1 MKKILLT
8 LLLAICAT
16 TMFAEISF
24 YKATSYAYKYVDSDT
39 DEWVDWTDWIDC
51 NVKVSF
57 NFDDDIIK
65 IYSNEQQTYV
75 ITEYGDEE
83 DDGQGGRM
91 WSLDVV
97 DQDGDKGTV
106 RLRIEKGGN
115 SELYVDFANVMWV
128 YNVTSI
134 N

>member
-51 NVKVSF
+51 NVIIPISI
-57 NFDDDIIK
+57 DDDVIK
-65 IYSNEQQTYV
+65 VYSNEQQTYI
-75 ITEYGDEE
+75 ITDYGDEE
-83 DDGQGGRM
+83 SDGQGGRM
-91 WSLDVV
+91 FSYKVV
-97 DQDGDKGTV
+97 DQDGDRGNI

-115 SELYVDFANVMWV
+115 LQLYVDFANVMWV
-128 YNVTSI
+128 YNITSI